1 MIRRRVL
8 EGLHVNLS
16 REFCAKPTLVFTTY
30 LSLTFATCN
39 PFSTTELPLRLPLL
53 DDVVPVGAVASTA
66 AGLAYEYFISTI
78 LGFKRIDDRCWSLKC
93 AL

>member
-8 EGLHVNLS
+8 EGLLS

-30 LSLTFATCN
+30 LPLTFATCT
-39 PFSTTELPLRLPLL
+39 PPPITELPLRLPLL

-66 AGLAYEYFISTI
+66 AGLAYEYYIKTI
-78 LGFKRIDDRCWSLKC
+78 PGFERIDNHC
-93 AL
+93 

>member
-1 MIRRRVL
+1 M
-8 EGLHVNLS
+8 S
-16 REFCAKPTLVFTTY
+16 RNTRLVFTTY
-30 LSLTFATCN
+30 LSLTFATCT

-53 DDVVPVGAVASTA
+53 DGAVPVGAVASTA